1 MKEFLR
7 KNCTPLFNFIK
18 HTRLLILFAGE
29 GCPLVFNFRN
39 KSANNFYRQIIKFL
53 VTPFMILK
61 YFIHG
66 KINDSTRNGLA
77 IVLIIKNEA
86 QYILEWLNFHIKQGV
101 THCFIYDNEST
112 DNLQE
117 ILQPFIAKKLVT
129 YNRIPGRLRQTDA
142 YNHAI
147 YNYKHKFKYFAVID
161 ADEFLFTPDNTEP
174 DSLYNFIDNFMTHH
188 KNAGG
193 LGVNWLIFGSNGH
206 ETKPAGGVLKNFTRC
221 AVKDFG
227 PNHFIKTICD
237 PMKVFS
243 VFDAHTLL
251 YYKNFINLDEN
262 GNSIGDV
269 VNISRTKTVNFDKI
283 RINHYFTKSKQ
294 EFMHKRARGMADHNG
309 IRNIQDF
316 DSHDRNEVI
325 DTEILSHI

>member
-7 KNCTPLFNFIK
+7 KK
-18 HTRLLILFAGE
+18 YKLIFDSMASARFLIACAGE
-29 GCPLVFNFRN
+29 SCPLVFNFRN
-39 KSANNFYRQIIKFL
+39 YSANNFLRRIIKL
-53 VTPFMILK
+53 LITPFLILK
-61 YFIHG
+61 VFKYFFHG
-66 KINDSTRNGLA
+66 KIKDFKREGLA

-86 QYILEWLNFHIKQGV
+86 QYILEWLNFHVKQGAS
-101 THCFIYDNEST
+101 HFFIYDNEST

-117 ILQPFIAKKLVT
+117 ILQPFIANGLVT
-129 YNRIPGRLRQTDA
+129 YHRIPGRLRQTDA

-227 PNHFIKTICD
+227 PNHHIKTICD
-237 PMKVFS
+237 PLKVLSCSTHF
-243 VFDAHTLL
+243 TI
-251 YYKNFINLDEN
+251 YYYNFYSLDEN
-262 GNSIGDV
+262 GKIIIGPT
-269 VNISRTKTVNFDKI
+269 SESVNFDKI

-294 EFMHKRARGMADHNG
+294 ELIQKCARGMADNNG
-309 IRNIQDF
+309 IRRVQDTA
-316 DSHDRNEVI
+316 SHDRNEI
-325 DTEILSHI
+325 LDTEILSHI